1 VRARVAALGAIAAL
15 ASAPTEACAQ
25 DPQPATPNDS
35 LVQAKALFKSGLALL
50 DVGDYEGALEQFER
64 SRALVPGKGNTIDVA
79 ICLDRLGRY
88 DEALEAYEDA
98 LAHYADQLGPE
109 ERASIAPALGALKNR
124 TGSLEIAAN
133 VDGAVVVDTRARGK
147 LPRTT
152 PLRLL
157 AGSHVVR
164 VIKEGYATCEK
175 EVELAAGVTSSVA
188 CTLAPLA
195 ETGKLRLEDP
205 SNPEAAVY
213 VDGALL
219 GTAPWEGTLSP
230 GPHLVW
236 ITKDG
241 RGTGPTRAMVVKGQ
255 TALVRLD
262 SQPLGPPAAIDVE
275 PRTAELTLDDVPLG
289 ASHWRGPLPLGMH
302 RIAASEP
309 GYLARTGILAEPNAA
324 APAPKLL
331 LRLAIDANH
340 PRWPKSIGSAVVGVF
355 GGPAFGGGFGGDAE
369 ARCPSACSPSPHAL
383 GLIVG
388 ARAGFGF
395 TNGLTLSVEGGYLR
409 VETSFA
415 RTIKA
420 SWSDDVSTHPITYAL
435 NDDVLIRGPFFGGSV
450 GVRRTIRGPFALVAR
465 TTFAAW
471 IATSTDP
478 ITGVEM
484 AGGRSTS
491 IGVTDMNERITS
503 VALLVM
509 PELGAEV
516 KLGPVRLGASLALA
530 FVPTPGPSF
539 HHTNIEARECPPN
552 DPGAVGC
559 APASRAVEGERA
571 YARIVLFLPAIAA
584 TIVF

>member
-1 VRARVAALGAIAAL
+1 
-15 ASAPTEACAQ
+15 
-25 DPQPATPNDS
+25 
-35 LVQAKALFKSGLALL
+35 
-50 DVGDYEGALEQFER
+50 
-64 SRALVPGKGNTIDVA
+64 
-79 ICLDRLGRY
+79 
-88 DEALEAYEDA
+88 
-98 LAHYADQLGPE
+98 
-109 ERASIAPALGALKNR
+109 
-124 TGSLEIAAN
+124 
-133 VDGAVVVDTRARGK
+133 
-147 LPRTT
+147 
-152 PLRLL
+152 
-157 AGSHVVR
+157 

-175 EVELAAGVTSSVA
+175 EVELAVGVTSSVE

-205 SNPEAAVY
+205 SNPGAAVY
-213 VDGALL
+213 VDGAAL
-219 GTAPWEGTLSP
+219 GTAPWEGPLSP

-241 RGTGPTRAMVVKGQ
+241 RGTGPTRAFVVKGQ

-262 SQPLGPPAAIDVE
+262 SQLLGPAAAIDVE

-289 ASHWRGPLPLGMH
+289 AARWRGPLPPGVH

-309 GYLARTGILAEPNAA
+309 GYVARTTILVEPDAA
-324 APAPKLL
+324 GPPPKLV

-340 PRWPKSIGSAVVGVF
+340 PRWPKSLGSAVVAIF

-369 ARCPSACSPSPHAL
+369 ARCPSACSPTPHAL
-383 GLIVG
+383 GLLVG

-395 TNGLTLSVEGGYLR
+395 KNGLTLSVEGGYLR

-415 RTIKA
+415 RTLA
-420 SWSDDVSTHPITYAL
+420 TSWSDEVATHPITFAL
-435 NDDVLIRGPFFGGSV
+435 QDDVLIRGPFFGGSV
-450 GVRRTIRGPFALVAR
+450 GVRRAVRGPLALVAR

-478 ITGVEM
+478 ITGTATDGVK
-484 AGGRSTS
+484 STL
-491 IGVTDMNERITS
+491 IGVSDMNERITS

-539 HHTNIEARECPPN
+539 HHTNIEWTPVCPSNNPGAVPPKN
-552 DPGAVGC
+552 AGAVGC
-559 APASRAVEGERA
+559 APTSRAVEGERA
-571 YARIVLFLPAIAA
+571 YARILLFVPAIAA
-584 TIVF
+584 TFVF